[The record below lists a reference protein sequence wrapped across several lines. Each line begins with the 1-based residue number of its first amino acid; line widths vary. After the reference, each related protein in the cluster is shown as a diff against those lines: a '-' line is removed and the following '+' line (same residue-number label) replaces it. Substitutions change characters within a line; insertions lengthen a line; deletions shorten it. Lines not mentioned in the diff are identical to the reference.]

1 MQNWNDADERE
12 RKAEEIAQ
20 WMERAF
26 PRLPGAIARVVGKN
40 AWVDLGSEEGVRKGM
55 KVVVTYEAFPA
66 EIDESTG
73 EVLEEALYDALGW
86 APVVGVEESRSKL
99 DALTITVEDDTNVAI
114 DQGQPVFTM

>member
-1 MQNWNDADERE
+1 
-12 RKAEEIAQ
+12 
-20 WMERAF
+20 
-26 PRLPGAIARVVGKN
+26 
-40 AWVDLGSEEGVRKGM
+40 M

-99 DALTITVEDDTNVAI
+99 DALTITVEDETNVAI
-114 DQGQPVFTM
+114 DQGQPAFTM